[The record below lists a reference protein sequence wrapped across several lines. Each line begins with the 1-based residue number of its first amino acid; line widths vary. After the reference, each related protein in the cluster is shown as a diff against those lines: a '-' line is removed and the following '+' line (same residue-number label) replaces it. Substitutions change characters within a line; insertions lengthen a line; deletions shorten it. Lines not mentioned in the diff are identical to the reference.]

1 MSFYALGDKTP
12 IVPQSGNWWVAPN
25 AQIIGDVELKE
36 NASIWFGAV
45 LRGDNEPIVIGENS
59 NVQDNSIL
67 HTDPGSPLI
76 IGKNCLIGHN
86 VMLHG
91 CLIGDGTLIGI
102 GANVLDGSKIGKNCL
117 IGAQSLIREKQ
128 EISDNSVVIGAPGK
142 VVREISPELKTMI
155 AAGVADYVQNWRRFK
170 QDLRQIEVK

>member
-12 IVPQSGNWWVAPN
+12 IVPKSGNWWVAPN

-36 NASIWFGAV
+36 NASVWFGAV

-128 EISDNSVVIGAPGK
+128 EIPDNSVVIGAPGK
-142 VVREISPELKTMI
+142 VVREISPELKEMI
-155 AAGVADYVQNWRRFK
+155 ASGVADYVQNWQRFK